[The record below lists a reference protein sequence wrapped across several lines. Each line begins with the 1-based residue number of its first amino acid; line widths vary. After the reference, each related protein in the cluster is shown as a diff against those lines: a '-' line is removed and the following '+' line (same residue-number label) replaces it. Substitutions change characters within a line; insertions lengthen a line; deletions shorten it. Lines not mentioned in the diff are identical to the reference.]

1 MDMRLE
7 RRWGVSQTKRYY
19 KVLNIAIL
27 YLKSYLLFI
36 SLFNLELIIGV
47 IEVKFSKDPSL
58 RKVV

>member
-1 MDMRLE
+1 MRLE
-7 RRWGVSQTKRYY
+7 RRWGIGQNKRYY
-19 KVLNIAIL
+19 KVLDIAIL

-47 IEVKFSKDPSL
+47 KEVKFSKDLSL